1 MKYEVRHYQ
10 SADVDALV
18 KNNIN
23 ETWLCRVVRGGATLL
38 FDLKQQRVTSKTVFI
53 VPEGVHFKAL
63 SATIHFEMELLL
75 FDESLMNVVYALLGA
90 EADFGSLEQAFWSN
104 RTLRDPFGRLMEMD
118 YEALSIA
125 IQEPSLSVHHKMITS
140 SLTHLLLTIY
150 NSSNLH
156 NQTLK
161 QSNNHSRPRLILNRF
176 YELVGSGVLTGE
188 RNIRFYAKKLC
199 VTERYLY
206 KICKKETDQSP
217 KEIIDSFLVSTI
229 KNALLITEMTLQ
241 QIADQYRF
249 PDPSAFSQYFKRH
262 EGLTPSD
269 FRQKYQ

>member
-23 ETWLCRVVRGGATLL
+23 ETWLCRVVRGGVTLL

-63 SATIHFEMELLL
+63 SATIHFEMEVLL
-75 FDESLMNVVYALLGA
+75 FDESLMNVIYALLGA
-90 EADFGSLEQAFWSN
+90 EADFGSLEQSFWSN
-104 RTLRDPFGRLMEMD
+104 RTLGDPFGRLMEMD
-118 YEALSIA
+118 YEALTIA
-125 IQEPSLSVHHKMITS
+125 LREPFLRVRNKMITS

-150 NSSNLH
+150 NSTNSKLL
-156 NQTLK
+156 TLNSK
-161 QSNNHSRPRLILNRF
+161 FSSHRPRLILNRF
-176 YELVGSGVLTGE
+176 FELVSSGVLTGE
-188 RNIRFYAKKLC
+188 RNIRFYAEKLC

-217 KEIIDSFLVSTI
+217 KEIVDSFLVSTI
-229 KNALLITEMTLQ
+229 KSALLTTEMSLQ

-262 EGLTPSD
+262 EGLTPSN
-269 FRQKYQ
+269 FRQKYR

>member
-10 SADVDALV
+10 SADVDVLV
-18 KNNIN
+18 KGNIN

-38 FDLKQQRVTSKTVFI
+38 FDLNQQRVTSKTVFI
-53 VPEGVHFKAL
+53 VPEGLHFKAL
-63 SATIHFEMELLL
+63 SATIHFEMEVLL
-75 FDESLMNVVYALLGA
+75 FDESLMNVIYALLGA

-104 RTLRDPFGRLMEMD
+104 RTLGDPFGRLMEMD

-125 IQEPSLSVHHKMITS
+125 LQEPSLSVRHKMITS

-150 NSSNLH
+150 NSSN
-156 NQTLK
+156 
-161 QSNNHSRPRLILNRF
+161 SNNHAFKHSNTHPRLILNRF
-176 YELVGSGVLTGE
+176 FELLGSGVHTGE
-188 RNIRFYAKKLC
+188 RNIRFYAEKLC

-217 KEIIDSFLVSTI
+217 KEIVDSFLVSAI
-229 KNALLITEMTLQ
+229 KNALLTTEMSLQ

-269 FRQKYQ
+269 FRQKYC

>member
-10 SADVDALV
+10 SADVDVLV
-18 KNNIN
+18 KGNIN

-63 SATIHFEMELLL
+63 SATIHFEMEVLL

-104 RTLRDPFGRLMEMD
+104 RTLGVPFGHLMEMD
-118 YEALSIA
+118 YEALSITLR
-125 IQEPSLSVHHKMITS
+125 EPFLNVRHKMITS

-150 NSSNLH
+150 NSRNSKLL
-156 NQTLK
+156 TLNSK
-161 QSNNHSRPRLILNRF
+161 LSSPRPRLILNRF
-176 YELVGSGVLTGE
+176 FELVGSGVLKGE

-206 KICKKETDQSP
+206 KICKKETDQTP
-217 KEIIDSFLVSTI
+217 KEIIDSFLVSNI
-229 KNALLITEMTLQ
+229 KNALLTNEMTLQ
-241 QIADQYRF
+241 QIADQYHF

-262 EGLTPSD
+262 EGLPPSD

>member
-10 SADVDALV
+10 SVDVDALV

-38 FDLKQQRVTSKTVFI
+38 FDLKRQCVTSKTVFI

-63 SATIHFEMELLL
+63 SATSHFEMEVLL

-104 RTLRDPFGRLMEMD
+104 RTLGAPFGHLMEMD

-125 IQEPSLSVHHKMITS
+125 LREPFLNVRHKMITS

-150 NSSNLH
+150 NSTNLH
-156 NQTLK
+156 NQAIK
-161 QSNNHSRPRLILNRF
+161 QPNNHPRPRLILNRF
-176 YELVGSGVLTGE
+176 FELVSSGVLTGE
-188 RNIRFYAKKLC
+188 RNIRFYAEKLC

-206 KICKKETDQSP
+206 KICKKETGQSS

-229 KNALLITEMTLQ
+229 KNTLLTTEMSLQ
-241 QIADQYRF
+241 QIADRYRF

-269 FRQKYQ
+269 FRQKYR

>member
-53 VPEGVHFKAL
+53 VPEGVHFKVL
-63 SATIHFEMELLL
+63 SATSHLEMEVLV
-75 FDESLMNVVYALLGA
+75 FDESLMNVIYALLGA
-90 EADFGSLEQAFWSN
+90 EADFGSMQQAFWSN
-104 RTLRDPFGRLMEMD
+104 RTLGDPFGRLMEMD
-118 YEALSIA
+118 YESLSIA
-125 IQEPSLSVHHKMITS
+125 LREPFINVRHKMITS

-156 NQTLK
+156 NRAIK
-161 QSNNHSRPRLILNRF
+161 QSSTHPRPRLILNRF
-176 YELVGSGVLTGE
+176 YELVGSGVLSGE
-188 RNIRFYAKKLC
+188 RNIQFYTNKLC

-206 KICKKETDQSP
+206 KICKKKTDQSP
-217 KEIIDSFLVSTI
+217 KEIVDSFLLSAI
-229 KNALLITEMTLQ
+229 KNTLLTTEMSLQ

-262 EGLTPSD
+262 EGLSPSV
-269 FRQKYQ
+269 FRHKYR